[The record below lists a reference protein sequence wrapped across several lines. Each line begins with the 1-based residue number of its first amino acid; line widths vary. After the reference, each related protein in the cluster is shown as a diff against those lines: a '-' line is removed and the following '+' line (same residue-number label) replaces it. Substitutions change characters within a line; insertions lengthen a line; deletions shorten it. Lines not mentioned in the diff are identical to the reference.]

1 MTKLRL
7 ISHIFCSFATLT
19 SHNKANYHRI
29 YHHCRDLLPTHRAG
43 SMAYSH
49 VRAWIKVNKFRCCGW
64 TDALHIMR
72 WPAGIFFS
80 STINWASRQSSF
92 VSRHTG
98 HCFPFHKIERQT
110 KKKKK
115 KPAHR
120 CTRLWCR
127 YRCQALFSTTK
138 NGKWNSPALYDALLF
153 FLSFLSSS
161 FNYYGKHWIHLAY
174 IVTSS
179 DECYVRPGECEWL
192 AYAQCQRH
200 HCLTTDLFIVLRS
213 RRKVFFSSLVV
224 FDDKLKPKNNLHNL
238 HYGSRRRHNV
248 SRSIGRATQ

>member
-110 KKKKK
+110 KKKKEK
-115 KPAHR
+115 TRAPMYASLMSISLPGAFLDNQKWQVKFTGIIWRVAFFFVFPLLVFQLSWKTLNTFDVYCDVVWWMLCKAR
-120 CTRLWCR
+120 WVRVTCVCTVPTP
-127 YRCQALFSTTK
+127 S
-138 NGKWNSPALYDALLF
+138 
-153 FLSFLSSS
+153 LSNNRFIYCSS
-161 FNYYGKHWIHLAY
+161 
-174 IVTSS
+174 
-179 DECYVRPGECEWL
+179 
-192 AYAQCQRH
+192 
-200 HCLTTDLFIVLRS
+200 
-213 RRKVFFSSLVV
+213 
-224 FDDKLKPKNNLHNL
+224 
-238 HYGSRRRHNV
+238 
-248 SRSIGRATQ
+248 